1 MKTLL
6 LLVGM
11 IGCAAGILFAGQGPG
26 YINWPAS
33 SFMISELKWV
43 YYGSS
48 IAWCSADRH
57 CSAVNVR

>member
-6 LLVGM
+6 LLVG
-11 IGCAAGILFAGQGPG
+11 IIVCAAGILFAGQGLG

-33 SFMISELKWV
+33 SFMISEIKWV

-48 IAWCSADRH
+48 IALVGVLLIVIALR
-57 CSAVNVR
+57 

>member
-6 LLVGM
+6 LLVG
-11 IGCAAGILFAGQGPG
+11 IIICAAGLLFAGQGLG

-43 YYGSS
+43 YYGGGIEVVGILLVSM
-48 IAWCSADRH
+48 ALR
-57 CSAVNVR
+57 

>member
-11 IGCAAGILFAGQGPG
+11 IGCAAGILFAGQGLG

-33 SFMISELKWV
+33 SFMISEIKWV
-43 YYGSS
+43 YYESG
-48 IAWCSADRH
+48 IALVGVLLIVIALR
-57 CSAVNVR
+57 